1 MRHYAI
7 FALKRLV
14 QLLVVIVCGCSI
26 AFFIAHLS
34 PISPVD
40 QILARVTGKSN
51 FDPNAIIELRRTLT
65 ELFGLDVPLH
75 EQYLHFLSRLPFFD
89 FGPSLMA
96 FPTPATSLVALALPW
111 TVGLLTFAVIIT
123 WFVGNL
129 GGALAAY
136 YPNSRLLKGFGILF
150 IGIQPIPYYII
161 AFLMV
166 IVFGFLWPVLPI
178 SGGFA
183 MNVRPGFTWQFIGS
197 VAHHAILPA
206 ASLVIAG
213 LGGWFLAMR
222 SLASNI
228 VTEDYVTFAGLAA
241 VRKPRIVWSYVFR
254 NALVP
259 QLTALAMVLGSI
271 FSGTIITEQV
281 FSYPGLGS
289 LLVTAVNGGDTG
301 VVLAISCTS
310 IVAVAGAIFLVDLLQ
325 PLLDPRVRTE

>member
-7 FALKRLV
+7 FAIKRLV
-14 QLLVVIVCGCSI
+14 QLLAVIACGCSI

-51 FDPNAIIELRRTLT
+51 FDPNSIIELRRTLT

-75 EQYLHFLSRLPFFD
+75 EQYLHFLSRLPTFD

-96 FPTPATSLVALALPW
+96 FPTPATTLVMLALPW
-111 TVGLLTFAVIIT
+111 TFGLLTFAVIIT
-123 WFVGNL
+123 WVLGNL

-136 YPNSRLLKGFGILF
+136 FPNSRTLKAIGIVF
-150 IGIQPIPYYII
+150 VGIQPIPYYIV

-166 IVFGFLWPVLPI
+166 ILFGFLWPVLPI

-183 MNVRPGFTWQFIGS
+183 MNVRPGFTWQFVGS
-197 VAHHAILPA
+197 VIHHAVLPA
-206 ASLVIAG
+206 SALVIAG
-213 LGGWFLAMR
+213 LGAWFLAMR

-228 VTEDYVTFAGLAA
+228 VTEDYVTFAELAG
-241 VRKPRIVWSYVFR
+241 VRKSRIVQSYVFR
-254 NALVP
+254 NGLVP

-281 FSYPGLGS
+281 FSYPGLGT
-289 LLVTAVNGGDTG
+289 LLVNAVNGGDTS

-310 IVAVAGAIFLVDLLQ
+310 IVSVAGAIFIVDLLQ
-325 PLLDPRVRTE
+325 PLLDPRVKVE

>member
-1 MRHYAI
+1 MQHYAI
-7 FALKRLV
+7 FALKRLI
-14 QLLVVIVCGCSI
+14 QLLAVIVCGCSV

-65 ELFGLDVPLH
+65 ELFGLDVPMH
-75 EQYLHFLSRLPFFD
+75 EQYLHFLSRLPYFD

-111 TVGLLTFAVIIT
+111 TVGLLTFAVVIT
-123 WFVGNL
+123 WLLGNL

-136 YPNSRLLKGFGILF
+136 FPNSRLLKTVGIVF

-183 MNVRPGFTWQFIGS
+183 MNVRPGFTWQFVGS
-197 VAHHAILPA
+197 VMHHAILPA
-206 ASLVIAG
+206 SALVLAG

-228 VTEDYVTFAGLAA
+228 VTEDYVTFAELAA
-241 VRKPRIVWSYVFR
+241 VSKARIVWSYVFR

-259 QLTALAMVLGSI
+259 QLTALAMVLGSV

-281 FSYPGLGS
+281 FSYPGLGT
-289 LLVTAVNGGDTG
+289 LLVNAVNGGDTS
-301 VVLAISCTS
+301 VVLAICCTS
-310 IVAVAGAIFLVDLLQ
+310 IVAVAGAIFIVDLLQ
-325 PLLDPRVRTE
+325 PLIDPRVRVE